1 MRPAAALTVLSC
13 LLVLGGC
20 GGSGGGSTA
29 TSTQPGGGETL
40 EQLWREP
47 GDDVAVVPGTE
58 NYEPGTVRVSFLV
71 ANSDG
76 QVLTLP
82 TARVW
87 VAKSL
92 EDRPFLETDAKLERI
107 GIPGESTANATHI
120 YVARLK
126 LPHAGKYW
134 MLAEPEGGKDKVQAL
149 GNVVV
154 VRDDP
159 PPDVGD
165 PAPASETPTISSTG
179 GDLSR
184 LTTRTPPDE
193 SLLRYSVADSLDA
206 RVPFVVTFAT
216 PKFCASRMCGPV
228 VDVEEEVQRR
238 LGDEDVRFIHVEVYE
253 DNDPA
258 KGYNRWMKEWNLP
271 TEPWT
276 FLVNANGTIVDRFE
290 GTVSADEL
298 ETAVREKLLQS
309 Q

>member
-40 EQLWREP
+40 EQLWRAP

-58 NYEPGTVRVSFLV
+58 NYEPGDVRVSFLV
-71 ANSDG
+71 ANSEG
-76 QVLTLP
+76 EVVTLP

-107 GIPGESTANATHI
+107 GVPGESTADATHI
-120 YVARLK
+120 YVATLK

-154 VRDDP
+154 VKDDP

-165 PAPASETPTISSTG
+165 PAPASDTPTISSTG
-179 GDLSR
+179 GDLSQ
-184 LTTRTPPDE
+184 LTTRTRPDE
-193 SLLRYSVADSLDA
+193 SLLQYSVADSLQA
-206 RVPFVVTFAT
+206 KVPFVVTFAT
-216 PKFCASRMCGPV
+216 PKFCASRTCGPV
-228 VDVEEEVQRR
+228 VDVEEEVQRH
-238 LGDEDVRFIHVEVYE
+238 LKDENVRFIHVEVYE
-253 DNDPA
+253 HNDPA

-276 FLVNANGTIVDRFE
+276 FLVNAKGTIVDRFE
-290 GTVSADEL
+290 GTVSVDEL
-298 ETAVREKLLQS
+298 EAAVREKLLRS

>member
-13 LLVLGGC
+13 LFVLGGC
-20 GGSGGGSTA
+20 GGSGGGSNA
-29 TSTQPGGGETL
+29 TSTRPGGGETL

-58 NYEPGTVRVSFLV
+58 NYEPGDVRVSFLV
-71 ANSDG
+71 ANSKG
-76 QVLTLP
+76 QVVTLP

-92 EDRPFLETDAKLERI
+92 EARPFLETDAKLERI
-107 GIPGESTANATHI
+107 GVPGESTADATHI
-120 YVARLK
+120 YVATLK

-154 VRDDP
+154 VKNDP
-159 PPDVGD
+159 APDVGD
-165 PAPASETPTISSTG
+165 PAPASDTPTISSTG
-179 GDLSR
+179 GDLAQ

-193 SLLRYSVADSLDA
+193 SLLQYSVADSLDA
-206 RVPFVVTFAT
+206 KVPFVVVFAT
-216 PKFCASRMCGPV
+216 PKFCASRTCGPV
-228 VDVEEEVQRR
+228 VDVEEDVQHR
-238 LGDEDVRFIHVEVYE
+238 LKDENVRFIHVEVFE

-258 KGYNRWMKEWNLP
+258 KGYNQWMKEWNLP

-298 ETAVREKLLQS
+298 EAAVREKLLQS

>member
-40 EQLWREP
+40 VQLWRAP

-58 NYEPGTVRVSFLV
+58 NYEPGNVRVSFLV
-71 ANSDG
+71 ATSDG
-76 QVLTLP
+76 QVVTLP

-87 VAKSL
+87 VAKAL

-107 GIPGESTANATHI
+107 GVPGESMADATHI
-120 YVARLK
+120 YVAKLK
-126 LPHAGKYW
+126 LPHPGKYW

-154 VRDDP
+154 VKDDP
-159 PPDVGD
+159 PPDVSD
-165 PAPASETPTISSTG
+165 PAPASDTPTISSTG
-179 GDLSR
+179 GDLSQ

-193 SLLRYSVADSLDA
+193 SLLQYSVAGSLRA
-206 RVPFVVTFAT
+206 KVPFVVTFAT
-216 PKFCASRMCGPV
+216 PKFCASRTCGPV
-228 VDVEEEVQRR
+228 VDVEEEVQRH
-238 LGDEDVRFIHVEVYE
+238 LKDENVRFIHVEVYE
-253 DNDPA
+253 HNDPA

-276 FLVNANGTIVDRFE
+276 FLVKANGTIVDRFE
-290 GTVSADEL
+290 GTVSVDEL
-298 ETAVREKLLQS
+298 ETAVREKLLRS

>member
-13 LLVLGGC
+13 LLVVGGC

-58 NYEPGTVRVSFLV
+58 NYEPGDVRVSFLV
-71 ANSDG
+71 ANSHG
-76 QVLTLP
+76 QVITLP

-87 VAKSL
+87 VARAL

-107 GIPGESTANATHI
+107 GVPGESTSNATHI

-126 LPHAGKYW
+126 LPNAGKYW

-154 VRDDP
+154 LKNDP

-165 PAPASETPTISSTG
+165 PAPASDTPTISSTG
-179 GDLSR
+179 GDLAQ

-193 SLLRYSVADSLDA
+193 SLLQYSVADSLEA
-206 RVPFVVTFAT
+206 KVPFVVTFAT
-216 PKFCASRMCGPV
+216 PKFCASRTCGPV

-238 LGDEDVRFIHVEVYE
+238 LEDDNVRFVHVEVYE

-276 FLVNANGTIVDRFE
+276 FVVDGHGTIVDRFE
-290 GTVSADEL
+290 GTVSVDEL
-298 ETAVREKLLQS
+298 ETAVREKLP
-309 Q
+309 

>member
-1 MRPAAALTVLSC
+1 MRPAAALTVLLC

-20 GGSGGGSTA
+20 GGSGGGSNA

-58 NYEPGTVRVSFLV
+58 NYEPGNVRVSFLV
-71 ANSDG
+71 ANSQG

-87 VAKSL
+87 VAKGL
-92 EDRPFLETDAKLERI
+92 KDRPFLETDAKLERI
-107 GIPGESTANATHI
+107 GVPGESTADATHI
-120 YVARLK
+120 YVAHLK

-154 VRDDP
+154 VQNDP

-165 PAPASETPTISSTG
+165 PAPASDTPTIASTG
-179 GDLSR
+179 GDLAQ
-184 LTTRTPPDE
+184 LTTRSPPDE
-193 SLLRYSVADSLDA
+193 SLLQYSVADSLEA
-206 RVPFVVTFAT
+206 KVPFVVTFAT
-216 PKFCASRMCGPV
+216 PKFCASRTCGPV
-228 VDVEEEVQRR
+228 VDVEQEVQ
-238 LGDEDVRFIHVEVYE
+238 GHFEDDNVRFIHVEVYE

-258 KGYNRWMKEWNLP
+258 KGYNQWMKEWNLQ

-290 GTVSADEL
+290 GTVSTDEL